1 MSGKAEAT
9 ALVLEAPKD
18 AHAAAR
24 SRMYALLAE
33 AFAYPAGPVVTR
45 LLEGHLL
52 EELRDVAATLPKA
65 IALPAV
71 LSVAIGD
78 NDRNETQIVYTG
90 LFDVCTGRPAV
101 SLLERRYGREPEQ
114 KLWEDLLRFYTL
126 FGLDFSS
133 GAPGENPDHLLLE
146 LEFMHYLSFLE
157 AGTQGGR
164 DDLRRGQRDFL
175 ASHLGRWT
183 PLFAEA
189 LVKEQKTGPYA
200 ALAGLLNDFVTTD
213 MQHLQ
218 TLLSSSE
225 AGN

>member
-1 MSGKAEAT
+1 MSTNPET
-9 ALVLEAPKD
+9 ALILEEPTD

-24 SRMYALLAE
+24 SRMYALLTE
-33 AFAYPAGPVVTR
+33 SFAYPTGEVAER
-45 LLEGHLL
+45 LLKGHLIKD
-52 EELRDVAATLPKA
+52 LRDVAATLPT
-65 IALPAV
+65 PVTVPEV
-71 LSVAIGD
+71 LSIATGENARD
-78 NDRNETQIVYTG
+78 ETQIVYTG

-101 SLLERRYGREPEQ
+101 SLLERRYGKEPDQ

-175 ASHLGRWT
+175 ANHLGHWT
-183 PLFAEA
+183 GQFAEA
-189 LVKEQKTGPYA
+189 LAKEQSTGPYA
-200 ALAGLLNDFVTTD
+200 ALGGLLNDFVTTD

-218 TLLSSSE
+218 MLLGIPE
-225 AGN
+225 AEL